1 MVESV
6 VAKVESLNS
15 KVEYETRGTSYMGL
29 GDYGKIMVG
38 DHGFEFYDD
47 RNIKNYIQIP
57 WNEVDVII
65 ASIMF
70 KGKWIPRM
78 AVRTK
83 KNGTYTFSSH
93 DPKALLRACREHIP
107 ADHIVRSLTFWQV
120 LKPAIKNFPT
130 IMRNLPQTISNI
142 PNKLRKMGNK
152 RAK

>member
-15 KVEYETRGTSYMGL
+15 KIEYETKGTSYMGL
-29 GDYGKIMVG
+29 GDYGKIMIG
-38 DHGFEFYDD
+38 NHGFEFYDD

-70 KGKWIPRM
+70 GGKWIPRF

-83 KNGTYTFSSH
+83 KSGTYTFSAH
-93 DPKALLRACREHIP
+93 DPKAVLRACREHIP
-107 ADHIVRSLTFWQV
+107 AKNIVRSLSFWQV
-120 LKPAIKNFPT
+120 LKQAIKNFPAFIRNFPNT
-130 IMRNLPQTISNI
+130 IKSIGKKKAR
-142 PNKLRKMGNK
+142 
-152 RAK
+152 